1 MVKILL
7 ANAGEAGLTPGSGK
21 FPGEG
26 NDNLLLYSCLES
38 SMDRGAWHVAVHSVT
53 RVGHD

>member
-7 ANAGEAGLTPGSGK
+7 ANAGEAGLTPGSGR

-26 NDNLLLYSCLES
+26 NDNLLPYSCLES

-53 RVGHD
+53 KSWT